1 MNIIDLLLITKG
13 VFFAAGV
20 WSLVLAVPYTIRI
33 LKLYRK
39 FYLIAVSMLFAVV
52 VLFAASL
59 FGYDVAAALWAVTV
73 PLAGLGGYSYVNG
86 KIAERAAP

>member
-1 MNIIDLLLITKG
+1 MNWMREAINDSKTGTASSKRIAMLSGALSMSVAVIVLS
-13 VFFAAGV
+13 VAA
-20 WSLVLAVPYTIRI
+20 W
-33 LKLYRK
+33 
-39 FYLIAVSMLFAVV
+39 
-52 VLFAASL
+52 

>member
-1 MNIIDLLLITKG
+1 MNWLREAINDSATGKASSKRIAML
-13 VFFAAGV
+13 AG
-20 WSLVLAVPYTIRI
+20 
-33 LKLYRK
+33 
-39 FYLIAVSMLFAVV
+39 AVSMSIAVL
-52 VLFAASL
+52 VLSAASL

>member
-1 MNIIDLLLITKG
+1 MGWLREAINDSSTGKASSKRIAMLAG
-13 VFFAAGV
+13 AASMSV
-20 WSLVLAVPYTIRI
+20 AVLVL
-33 LKLYRK
+33 
-39 FYLIAVSMLFAVV
+39 S
-52 VLFAASL
+52 AASL

>member
-1 MNIIDLLLITKG
+1 MNWLREAINDSKTGTASSK
-13 VFFAAGV
+13 
-20 WSLVLAVPYTIRI
+20 RI
-33 LKLYRK
+33 AMLSGAISMS
-39 FYLIAVSMLFAVV
+39 IAVIALSV
-52 VLFAASL
+52 AAW

>member
-1 MNIIDLLLITKG
+1 MNWLREAINDSATGKASSARIAML
-13 VFFAAGV
+13 AG
-20 WSLVLAVPYTIRI
+20 
-33 LKLYRK
+33 
-39 FYLIAVSMLFAVV
+39 AVSMSLAVV
-52 VLFAASL
+52 VLSAASL